1 MAKRMTDTDK
11 WKKRFF
17 RELQP
22 QHKLLWL
29 YILDDCN
36 HAGIWEV
43 DLEVASIRVGFDLSH
58 NHLPSSFGEKVI
70 SFDNGDKWFIP
81 EFIDFQYGELNPN
94 SNVHK
99 SVIALLDKYN
109 LEGYM
114 KGSQG
119 VHSTLNNK
127 DKDKDIVKVK
137 AKAKRFAKPTI
148 EEVADYCD
156 ERENGV
162 DAEKFY
168 KLLTWRRMDQGTTAY
183 AITDAGILKN
193 NKFSNQQGKFRQ
205 MKIIKESIDIR
216 GLVLVFGGQVALVS
230 TQYKKARIVLI
241 RDKAMAEIV
250 RFMFTELWDRI

>member
-1 MAKRMTDTDK
+1 MTDTDK
-11 WKKRFF
+11 WKKRFV
-17 RELQP
+17 RELSP
-22 QHKLLWL
+22 QHKLLWF

-36 HAGIWEV
+36 HAGIWDV

-58 NHLPSSFGEKVI
+58 DNLPSSFGEKVI

-109 LEGYM
+109 LEGYL

-119 VHSTLNNK
+119 VQSTLNNK

-137 AKAKRFAKPTI
+137 AKVKRFVKPTI
-148 EEVADYCD
+148 EEVADYCN
-156 ERENGV
+156 ERNNDV

-168 KLLTWRRMDQGTTAY
+168 DYYSSNGWKVGKNAMKDWKASVRTWEKNTTQQQKVSQPKQVLTAWEQARTQ
-183 AITDAGILKN
+183 IN
-193 NKFSNQQGKFRQ
+193 NG
-205 MKIIKESIDIR
+205 
-216 GLVLVFGGQVALVS
+216 
-230 TQYKKARIVLI
+230 
-241 RDKAMAEIV
+241 
-250 RFMFTELWDRI
+250 

>member
-11 WKKRFF
+11 WKKRFV
-17 RELQP
+17 RELSP
-22 QHKLLWL
+22 QHKLLWF

-109 LEGYM
+109 LEGYL

-119 VHSTLNNK
+119 VQSTLNNK

-137 AKAKRFAKPTI
+137 AKVNRFVKPTI
-148 EEVADYCD
+148 EEVADYCN
-156 ERENGV
+156 ERNNSV

-168 KLLTWRRMDQGTTAY
+168 DYYSSNGWKVGKNAMKDWKASVRTWEKNTTQEQKASQPKQVLTSWQQARQQ
-183 AITDAGILKN
+183 IN
-193 NKFSNQQGKFRQ
+193 NG
-205 MKIIKESIDIR
+205 
-216 GLVLVFGGQVALVS
+216 
-230 TQYKKARIVLI
+230 
-241 RDKAMAEIV
+241 
-250 RFMFTELWDRI
+250 